1 MIKGRFERDLPD
13 LEERGRI
20 LILSISKIRNEF
32 RPPPPNNALQTKTKG
47 KWKKV
52 EIRIQ
57 FRRYTKMASD
67 D

>member
-32 RPPPPNNALQTKTKG
+32 RPPLLIMLYKRKRKESG
-47 KWKKV
+47 RK
-52 EIRIQ
+52 
-57 FRRYTKMASD
+57 
-67 D
+67 